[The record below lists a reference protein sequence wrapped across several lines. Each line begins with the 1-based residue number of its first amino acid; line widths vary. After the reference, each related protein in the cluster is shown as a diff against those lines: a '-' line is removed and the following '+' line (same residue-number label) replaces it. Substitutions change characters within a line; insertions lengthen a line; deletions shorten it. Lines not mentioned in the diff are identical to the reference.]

1 MTAMRLS
8 SEDEGVFYPLSFY
21 HLPHFLHNFA
31 EEITASG
38 TKKHQHKHR
47 ATTQTI
53 ANTHE
58 RAKRSDQILT
68 AACNKHKG
76 TRKGST

>member
-1 MTAMRLS
+1 MHQSLD
-8 SEDEGVFYPLSFY
+8 DEGVFYPLSFY
-21 HLPHFLHNFA
+21 HLPHLLHDLT
-31 EEITASG
+31 EEVVASG
-38 TKKHQHKHR
+38 TEKYQHKHR